1 MTNPCFEW
9 INWNSVCQTIG
20 AAVRQTKTVF
30 EGVLSTVTEESAV
43 VRQPSPRC
51 HEQAT
56 HRASVCTRAVYAAR
70 PLPHTR
76 EGGVDRGEGI
86 VTDGGTGSKRV
97 TVRVDDPEIVAALED
112 ADTQSDA
119 VRAALRQTYGGD
131 TAHTADGV
139 VPEKAAEA
147 YDWLIDYCGI
157 GGRIDIE
164 AARSLIAQKFQ
175 INKAAVDNLVI
186 RPLDNED
193 RIGVQQGMQAVS
205 LVVKQRPSTEA
216 DGQEVPADD

>member
-1 MTNPCFEW
+1 MSKRP
-9 INWNSVCQTIG
+9 G
-20 AAVRQTKTVF
+20 
-30 EGVLSTVTEESAV
+30 
-43 VRQPSPRC
+43 
-51 HEQAT
+51 HENDQ
-56 HRASVCTRAVYAAR
+56 
-70 PLPHTR
+70 
-76 EGGVDRGEGI
+76 I
-86 VTDGGTGSKRV
+86 VTDGGTESKRV

-131 TAHTADGV
+131 TAHTADGD

-193 RIGVQQGMQAVS
+193 WIGVQQGMQAVS

-216 DGQEVPADD
+216 DAQEVPADD